1 MINQTQQSSRKTTY
15 FTVAGIFVFPVLM
28 TTTFTSLAL
37 SNTAYFG
44 DANSTKDFGGSEKI

>member
-1 MINQTQQSSRKTTY
+1 MIDQTQQSSRKTTY